1 MSRWIRLSRAVVR
14 ALRSRLAMRMD
25 PAGYARSLGVQLGAD
40 VHFYEMR
47 PGMFSTEPWLIR
59 LGSHVHVTSGVQFVT
74 HDGGTLVLRHRTPDL
89 EVTAP
94 IAVGDRV
101 YIGMNSIILPGV
113 TIGDDVVIGAGSVVS
128 KSVPSGAVAAGVP
141 AKVIKSLDEY
151 HFSLLEKSLGF
162 GHLSASDKEAALRL
176 HFRSFIEGD

>member
-1 MSRWIRLSRAVVR
+1 MP
-14 ALRSRLAMRMD
+14 MD
-25 PAGYARSLGVQLGAD
+25 PVGYARSLGVQMGTD

-74 HDGGTLVLRHRTPDL
+74 HDGGTLVLRHKTSDL
-89 EVTAP
+89 EVEVTAP
-94 IAVGDRV
+94 ISVGDRV

-128 KSVPSGAVAAGVP
+128 RSIPAGVVAAGVP
-141 AKVIKSLDEY
+141 AKIIKSLDQY
-151 HFSLLEKSLGF
+151 HSDLLEKSLGF
-162 GHLSASDKEAALRL
+162 GHLSAADKEAKLRE
-176 HFRSFIEGD
+176 HFRSFIEENRCAHLRMTV